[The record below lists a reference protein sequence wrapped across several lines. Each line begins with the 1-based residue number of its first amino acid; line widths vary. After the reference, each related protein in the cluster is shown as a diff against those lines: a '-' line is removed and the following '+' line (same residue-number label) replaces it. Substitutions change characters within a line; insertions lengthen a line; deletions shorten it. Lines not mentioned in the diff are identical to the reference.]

1 MELNVNVLD
10 IWSFDDEEG
19 KRFDLWKDNKGVK
32 AQPAA
37 KVEKKSEEAKPERID
52 KGKAKSED
60 GEKKVEEVKEVKRNE
75 KILTSV

>member
-1 MELNVNVLD
+1 MELNINVLD

-37 KVEKKSEEAKPERID
+37 KVEKKMRKQNL
-52 KGKAKSED
+52 
-60 GEKKVEEVKEVKRNE
+60 KR
-75 KILTSV
+75 